1 MPSSPAATASLPQCA
16 AVAGDSSTRR
26 WLVIVLLTLAAI
38 VAYIDRVNL
47 SIAVVDIDFKRYF
60 QLDNNDRGLVGS
72 AFFWSYALF
81 QIPAG
86 WVVDRYGSKYPMA
99 ISFALW
105 SMLTALT
112 ALTTGFASLFALRLL
127 MGVGEAA
134 MHPAS

>member
-1 MPSSPAATASLPQCA
+1 MPSSSAPVSLPQQS
-16 AVAGDSSTRR
+16 AVAVDSSPRP

-47 SIAVVDIDFKRYF
+47 SIAVVDVDFKRYF
-60 QLDNNDRGLVGS
+60 QLDNNDRGLLGS

-86 WVVDRYGSKYPMA
+86 WLVDRYGSKYPMA

-105 SMLTALT
+105 SILTALT
-112 ALTTGFASLFALRLL
+112 ALTTGFASL
-127 MGVGEAA
+127 
-134 MHPAS
+134 